1 MTKELKLNRKQESL
15 TEGDKKIL
23 VPIFMTDDYDKF
35 MLVDSNRLI
44 KPAKI
49 SKLKEEIERKD
60 LTSEN
65 EIKVCVSEDGKTL
78 IVIEGQHRF
87 ATCMELDI
95 PIYYRFSQMEIDDIS
110 MVNSVQDKWT
120 LYDSLHHYCIRG
132 IHDYKVIAGFRK
144 QYQYPISTLIH
155 ILSGR
160 NDKTMLDE
168 FRRGQFKVTQSL
180 EFVHKLLSQ
189 IQEFKPH
196 NDKIYRHRTFL
207 KVYMDLMT
215 HPDFSH
221 DKMIHKV
228 EQIPAKFIYCTKV
241 FDYLR
246 MVEDVY
252 NYNNRKPIKLY

>member
-23 VPIFMTDDYDKF
+23 VPIFRTDDYDKF

-78 IVIEGQHRF
+78 IVIVGQHRF

-160 NDKTMLDE
+160 KD
-168 FRRGQFKVTQSL
+168 
-180 EFVHKLLSQ
+180 
-189 IQEFKPH
+189 
-196 NDKIYRHRTFL
+196 
-207 KVYMDLMT
+207 
-215 HPDFSH
+215 
-221 DKMIHKV
+221 
-228 EQIPAKFIYCTKV
+228 
-241 FDYLR
+241 
-246 MVEDVY
+246 
-252 NYNNRKPIKLY
+252 